1 MKPHYLSPFFA
12 PQSIAIV
19 GASNHSDSVGGQV
32 LRNLLASGY
41 RGALYP
47 VNLHDAQIQGLRAYS
62 RLSDIG
68 VAVDLVMLATPA
80 ATIPDLVDQCG
91 ALGLGSVIVLSTGF
105 SESGPVGA
113 QLEAAM
119 LARARQHHIRI
130 LGPNCLGVMRPAIGL
145 TLPFVKAGGVALV
158 SQSTAL
164 TSGILDW
171 ASGNEIGFSTVVS
184 VGNSADI
191 DFAEIIDF
199 LVSDIQTQSIL
210 MFIETIR
217 DPRHFMSTLRE
228 AARVKP
234 VIVLKADRWG
244 QIWGQTPMGGL
255 SPNRPTL
262 PEQSDAIFDAALRRA
277 GVVRVRSMTQL
288 FSAARA
294 CSVRYRKSG
303 PRLAIISNG
312 QGPGALAADH
322 AYDNRIPLAHLSTD
336 TLTHLTSLMP
346 ARWDGS
352 NPLDLGNTAGA
363 LQYRDVVQA
372 VLADQGVD
380 CVLVMLC
387 PQIRAEATETAE
399 QLAQLA
405 RTTSKPLMA
414 CWMGDRNVV
423 RGRTLLSAAQVPN
436 FRTPESAVDAMHYV
450 ALYHRNQQMLFQTPP
465 PSTDEQ
471 SPQLSQAKAIMQQ
484 TLATGTLSL
493 SEGNVEKLF
502 AAFHLPYRAGI
513 RPPLLLGRTI
523 DQRPVSMG
531 LVRDPTLGPALF
543 LGPAGIAAELPRA
556 MTYALPPL
564 NGFLAQELIER
575 STVAP
580 MLAERGASRAIPH
593 EGLIALLLRLSE
605 MACELPEV
613 SEIRLDAWLT
623 PDEPVLIT
631 HAEVRLTDEAPP
643 KHRYGHM
650 AVHPYPVDLIRH
662 ITLKDGSEITLRP
675 IRPEDAEMEQAFVK
689 SLSEDTRY
697 FRFMDALREL
707 PRSLLVRFTQL
718 DYQREMA
725 IIALTGTGDAEQQI
739 AVARYTTNPDGESCE
754 FAVVIADAW
763 QGKGLGKTLMR
774 YLMEI
779 AGNRGLNIMEGEVLG
794 ANPNMLHL
802 MASLGFTSRTS
813 LEDPAIRMVSAPL
826 SPAQALPGSGLG

>member
-41 RGALYP
+41 RGILYP
-47 VNLHDAQIQGLRAYS
+47 VNLHDAQIQGLRAYA
-62 RLSDIG
+62 RLADIG
-68 VAVDLVMLATPA
+68 APVDLVMLATPA
-80 ATIPDLVDQCG
+80 DTIPDLVDQCG
-91 ALGLGSVIVLSTGF
+91 ALGLGSVIVLSMGF
-105 SESGPVGA
+105 SESGPAGA

-119 LARARQHHIRI
+119 LSRARQHRIRI

-164 TSGILDW
+164 TSGVLDW

-210 MFIETIR
+210 MFIEIIR

-244 QIWGQTPMGGL
+244 QIWGQTPNGGL
-255 SPNRPTL
+255 SPNL
-262 PEQSDAIFDAALRRA
+262 PQQSDAIFDAALRRA

-312 QGPGALAADH
+312 EGPGALAADH
-322 AYDNRIPLAHLSTD
+322 AFDNRIPLARLSTE
-336 TLTHLTSLMP
+336 TLTHLSTLMP
-346 ARWDGS
+346 AHWNGG

-363 LQYRDVVQA
+363 LQYRDVIQP
-372 VLADQGVD
+372 VLADPGVD
-380 CVLVMLC
+380 SVLVMLC
-387 PQIRAEATETAE
+387 PQMRSEPTETAE

-423 RGRTLLSAAQVPN
+423 RGRSLLSAAQVPN

-465 PSTDEQ
+465 PSADEQ
-471 SPQLSQAKAIMQQ
+471 SPLLPQAKAIVQVA
-484 TLATGTLSL
+484 LAEGNLTL

-502 AAFHLPYRAGI
+502 AAFHVAYRAGI
-513 RPPLLLGRTI
+513 RPPLLLGRTL
-523 DQRPVSMG
+523 DQRSVSMG

-543 LGPAGIAAELPRA
+543 LGPTGIAAELPKA

-564 NGFLAQELIER
+564 NGFLAHELIER
-575 STVAP
+575 STIAP
-580 MLAERGASRAIPH
+580 LLAERGGARAINH
-593 EGLIALLLRLSE
+593 EGLTILLLRLSE
-605 MACELPEV
+605 MACEMAEV
-613 SEIRLDAWLT
+613 AEIRLDAWLS

-631 HAEVRLTDEAPP
+631 HAEVRLTDEPPP
-643 KHRYGHM
+643 KNRYGHM

-662 ITLKDGSEITLRP
+662 VSLRDGAEITLRP

-725 IIALTGTGDAEQQI
+725 IIALAGTGDAEQQV

-763 QGKGLGKTLMR
+763 QGKGLGTILMR
-774 YLMEI
+774 YLMQI
-779 AGNRGLNIMEGEVLG
+779 AGSRGLKIMEGEVLG
-794 ANPNMLHL
+794 TNPNMLHL
-802 MASLGFTSRTS
+802 MASLGFASKTSP
-813 LEDPAIRMVSAPL
+813 EDPAIRLVSATL
-826 SPAQALPGSGLG
+826 SPE

>member
-41 RGALYP
+41 RGILYP
-47 VNLHDAQIQGLRAYS
+47 VNLHDAQIQGLRAYA
-62 RLSDIG
+62 RLADIG
-68 VAVDLVMLATPA
+68 APVDLVMLATPA
-80 ATIPDLVDQCG
+80 DTIPDLVDQCG
-91 ALGLGSVIVLSTGF
+91 ALGLGSVIVLSMGF
-105 SESGPVGA
+105 SESGPAGA

-119 LARARQHHIRI
+119 LSRARQHRIRI

-164 TSGILDW
+164 TSGVLDW

-210 MFIETIR
+210 MFIEIIR
-217 DPRHFMSTLRE
+217 QPRHFMSTLRE

-244 QIWGQTPMGGL
+244 QIWGQTPNGGL
-255 SPNRPTL
+255 SPNL
-262 PEQSDAIFDAALRRA
+262 PQQSDAIFDAALRRA

-312 QGPGALAADH
+312 EGPGALAADH
-322 AYDNRIPLAHLSTD
+322 AFDNRIPLARLSTE
-336 TLTHLTSLMP
+336 TLTHLSTLMP
-346 ARWDGS
+346 AHWNGG

-363 LQYRDVVQA
+363 LQYRDVIQP
-372 VLADQGVD
+372 VLADPGVD
-380 CVLVMLC
+380 SVLVMLC
-387 PQIRAEATETAE
+387 PQMRSEPTETAE

-423 RGRTLLSAAQVPN
+423 RGRSLLSAAQVPN

-465 PSTDEQ
+465 PSADEQ
-471 SPQLSQAKAIMQQ
+471 SPLLPQAKAIVQVA
-484 TLATGTLSL
+484 LAEGNLTL

-502 AAFHLPYRAGI
+502 AAFHVAYRAGI
-513 RPPLLLGRTI
+513 RPPLLLGRTL
-523 DQRPVSMG
+523 DQRSVSMG

-543 LGPAGIAAELPRA
+543 LGPTGIAAELPKA

-564 NGFLAQELIER
+564 NGFLAHELIER
-575 STVAP
+575 STIAP
-580 MLAERGASRAIPH
+580 LLAERGGARAINH
-593 EGLIALLLRLSE
+593 EGLTILLLRLSE
-605 MACELPEV
+605 MACEMAEV
-613 SEIRLDAWLT
+613 AEIRLDAWLS

-631 HAEVRLTDEAPP
+631 HAEVRLTDEPPP
-643 KHRYGHM
+643 KNRYGHM

-662 ITLKDGSEITLRP
+662 VSLRDGAEITLRP

-725 IIALTGTGDAEQQI
+725 IIALAGTGDAEQQV

-763 QGKGLGKTLMR
+763 QGKGLGTILMR
-774 YLMEI
+774 YLMQI
-779 AGNRGLNIMEGEVLG
+779 AGSRGLKIMEGEVLG
-794 ANPNMLHL
+794 TNPNMLHL
-802 MASLGFTSRTS
+802 MASLGFASKTSP
-813 LEDPAIRMVSAPL
+813 EDPAIRLVSATL
-826 SPAQALPGSGLG
+826 SPE

>member
-41 RGALYP
+41 RGILYP
-47 VNLHDAQIQGLRAYS
+47 VNLHDAQIQGLRAYA
-62 RLSDIG
+62 RLADIG
-68 VAVDLVMLATPA
+68 APVDLVMLATPA
-80 ATIPDLVDQCG
+80 DTIPDLVDQCG
-91 ALGLGSVIVLSTGF
+91 ALGLGSVIVLSMGF
-105 SESGPVGA
+105 SESGPAGA

-119 LARARQHHIRI
+119 LSRARQHRIRI

-164 TSGILDW
+164 TSGVLDW

-210 MFIETIR
+210 MFIEIIR

-244 QIWGQTPMGGL
+244 QIWGQTPNGGL
-255 SPNRPTL
+255 SPNL
-262 PEQSDAIFDAALRRA
+262 PQQSDAIFDAALRRA

-312 QGPGALAADH
+312 EGPGALAADH
-322 AYDNRIPLAHLSTD
+322 AFDNRIPLARLSTE
-336 TLTHLTSLMP
+336 TLTHLSTLMP
-346 ARWDGS
+346 AHWNGG

-363 LQYRDVVQA
+363 LQYRDVIQP
-372 VLADQGVD
+372 VLADPGVD
-380 CVLVMLC
+380 SVLVMLC
-387 PQIRAEATETAE
+387 PQMRSEPTETAE

-423 RGRTLLSAAQVPN
+423 RGRSLLSAAQVPN

-465 PSTDEQ
+465 PSADEQ
-471 SPQLSQAKAIMQQ
+471 SPLLPQAKAIVQVA
-484 TLATGTLSL
+484 LAEDNLTL

-502 AAFHLPYRAGI
+502 AAFHVAYRAGI
-513 RPPLLLGRTI
+513 RPPLLLGRTL
-523 DQRPVSMG
+523 DQRSVSMG

-543 LGPAGIAAELPRA
+543 LGPTGIAAELPKA

-564 NGFLAQELIER
+564 NGFLAHELIER
-575 STVAP
+575 STIAP
-580 MLAERGASRAIPH
+580 LLAERGGARAINH
-593 EGLIALLLRLSE
+593 EGLTILLLRLSE
-605 MACELPEV
+605 MACEMAEV
-613 SEIRLDAWLT
+613 AEIRLDAWLS

-631 HAEVRLTDEAPP
+631 HAEVRLTDEPPP
-643 KHRYGHM
+643 KNRYGHM

-662 ITLKDGSEITLRP
+662 VSLRDGAEITLRP

-725 IIALTGTGDAEQQI
+725 IIALAGTGDAEQQV

-763 QGKGLGKTLMR
+763 QGKGLGTILMR
-774 YLMEI
+774 YLMQI
-779 AGNRGLNIMEGEVLG
+779 AGSRGLKIMEGEVLG
-794 ANPNMLHL
+794 TNPNMLHL
-802 MASLGFTSRTS
+802 MASLGFASKTSP
-813 LEDPAIRMVSAPL
+813 EDPAIRLVSATL
-826 SPAQALPGSGLG
+826 SPE

>member
-1 MKPHYLSPFFA
+1 
-12 PQSIAIV
+12 
-19 GASNHSDSVGGQV
+19 
-32 LRNLLASGY
+32 
-41 RGALYP
+41 
-47 VNLHDAQIQGLRAYS
+47 
-62 RLSDIG
+62 
-68 VAVDLVMLATPA
+68 
-80 ATIPDLVDQCG
+80 
-91 ALGLGSVIVLSTGF
+91 
-105 SESGPVGA
+105 A

-119 LARARQHHIRI
+119 LERAHQHRVRI
-130 LGPNCLGVMRPAIGL
+130 LGPNCIGVMRPTIGL
-145 TLPFVKAGGVALV
+145 ALPFVKAGGVAMV

-184 VGNSADI
+184 VGNYADI

-199 LVSDIQTQSIL
+199 LVSDIQTQCIL
-210 MFIETIR
+210 MFIESVR
-217 DPRHFMSTLRE
+217 DPRNFMSTLRE

-244 QIWGQTPMGGL
+244 HIWGQTPVGGL
-255 SPNRPTL
+255 SPNM

-312 QGPGALAADH
+312 EGPGALAADH
-322 AYDNRIPLAHLSTD
+322 AFDNRIPLARLSTD
-336 TLTHLTSLMP
+336 TLTHLSTLMP
-346 ARWDGS
+346 AIWDGS
-352 NPLDLGNTAGA
+352 NPLNLGNTAKA
-363 LQYRDVVQA
+363 LQYREVINA
-372 VLADQGVD
+372 VLADPGVD
-380 CVLVMLC
+380 SVLVMLC
-387 PQIRAEATETAE
+387 PQIRSEPTETAE

-423 RGRTLLSAAQVPN
+423 RGRALLSAAQVPN

-471 SPQLSQAKAIMQQ
+471 IPQLTQAKAIVQQ
-484 TLATGTLSL
+484 ALGTGILILT
-493 SEGNVEKLF
+493 EGDVEKLF
-502 AAFHLPYRAGI
+502 AAFYITYRAGI
-513 RPPLLLGRTI
+513 RPPLQLGRNL
-523 DQRPVSMG
+523 DQRSVSMG
-531 LVRDPTLGPALF
+531 LVRDQTLGPALF
-543 LGPAGIAAELPRA
+543 LGPTGIAAALPKA

-580 MLAERGASRAIPH
+580 ILAERGEARAINH
-593 EGLIALLLRLSE
+593 EGLISLLLRLSE
-605 MACELPEV
+605 MACELAEV
-613 SEIRLDAWLT
+613 AEIRLNAWLS

-631 HAEVRLTDEAPP
+631 HAEVCLIDEAPP
-643 KHRYGHM
+643 KNRYGHM
-650 AVHPYPVDLIRH
+650 AVHPYPADLIQS
-662 ITLKDGSEITLRP
+662 ISLKDGTKVTLRP
-675 IRPEDAEMEQAFVK
+675 IRPEDAEMEQTFVK

-754 FAVVIADAW
+754 FALVVADAW
-763 QGKGLGKTLMR
+763 QGKGLGKILMR
-774 YLMEI
+774 YLMQI
-779 AGNRGLNIMEGEVLG
+779 AGSRGLKIMEGEVLG
-794 ANPNMLHL
+794 TNPNMLHL
-802 MASLGFTSRTS
+802 MTSLGFTTKTAP
-813 LEDPAIRMVSAPL
+813 EDPAIRAVTVTLA
-826 SPAQALPGSGLG
+826 

>member
-41 RGALYP
+41 RGVLYP
-47 VNLHDAQIQGLRAYS
+47 VNLHDSQIQGLRAYAK
-62 RLSDIG
+62 LSDI
-68 VAVDLVMLATPA
+68 AAPIDLVMLATPA

-91 ALGLGSVIVLSTGF
+91 ALGLSSIIVLSMGF
-105 SESGPVGA
+105 SESGPAGA

-119 LARARQHHIRI
+119 LACARQHRIRI

-164 TSGILDW
+164 TSGVLDW

-199 LVSDIQTQSIL
+199 LVSDILTQSIL

-244 QIWGQTPMGGL
+244 QIWGQTPIGGL
-255 SPNRPTL
+255 SPNPPNQ

-322 AYDNRIPLAHLSTD
+322 AFDNRIPLARLSTD
-336 TLTHLTSLMP
+336 TLAHLSTLMP
-346 ARWDGS
+346 AHWDGS

-363 LQYRDVVQA
+363 RQYRDVTQA
-372 VLADQGVD
+372 VLADPGVD

-387 PQIRAEATETAE
+387 PQMRSEPTETAE

-414 CWMGDRNVV
+414 CWMGDRNVL

-471 SPQLSQAKAIMQQ
+471 SPLLPQAKTIVQQ
-484 TLATGTLSL
+484 ALAASILPL
-493 SEGNVEKLF
+493 SESNVEKLF
-502 AAFHLPYRAGI
+502 AAFHLVYRAGI
-513 RPPLLLGRTI
+513 RPPLLLGRTL
-523 DQRPVSMG
+523 DQRSVSMG

-543 LGPAGIAAELPRA
+543 LGPTGIAAELPKA

-575 STVAP
+575 STIAP
-580 MLAERGASRAIPH
+580 LLAERGEARAINH
-593 EGLIALLLRLSE
+593 EGLTTLLLRLSE
-605 MACELPEV
+605 MACELAEV
-613 SEIRLDAWLT
+613 AEIRLDAWLS

-643 KHRYGHM
+643 KNRYGHM

-662 ITLKDGSEITLRP
+662 ISLKDGSEITLRP
-675 IRPEDAEMEQAFVK
+675 IRPEDAEMEQTFVK

-725 IIALTGTGDAEQQI
+725 IIALTGSGDTEQQV

-763 QGKGLGKTLMR
+763 QGKGLGTILMR

-779 AGNRGLNIMEGEVLG
+779 AGKRGLKIMEGEVLG

-802 MASLGFTSRTS
+802 MASLGFTSKTS
-813 LEDPAIRMVSAPL
+813 PEDPAIRLVSAPL
-826 SPAQALPGSGLG
+826 SPA

>member
-19 GASNHSDSVGGQV
+19 GASNHSDSVGGQI

-47 VNLHDAQIQGLRAYS
+47 IHLHDAQVQGLRAYP
-62 RLSDIG
+62 RLADIG
-68 VAVDLVMLATPA
+68 APVDLVMLATPA
-80 ATIPDLVDQCG
+80 ASIPDLVDQCG
-91 ALGLGSVIVLSTGF
+91 VLGLRSVIVFSTGF
-105 SESGPVGA
+105 SESGPAGA
-113 QLEAAM
+113 LLEAAM
-119 LARARQHHIRI
+119 LERAHQHRIRI

-145 TLPFVKAGGVALV
+145 ALPFVKAGGVALV

-164 TSGILDW
+164 TSGVLDW

-210 MFIETIR
+210 MFIESVR
-217 DPRHFMSTLRE
+217 DSRHFMSTLRE

-244 QIWGQTPMGGL
+244 QVWGQNRGQTPHRGL
-255 SPNRPTL
+255 SPILAPNL

-312 QGPGALAADH
+312 EGPGALAADH
-322 AYDNRIPLAHLSTD
+322 AFDNRIPLARLSTD
-336 TLTHLTSLMP
+336 TLTHLSTCMP
-346 ARWDGS
+346 AHWDGS
-352 NPLDLGNTAGA
+352 NPLNLGNTANA
-363 LQYRDVVQA
+363 LQYREVIQA
-372 VLADQGVD
+372 VLADPGVD
-380 CVLVMLC
+380 SVLVMLC
-387 PQIRAEATETAE
+387 PQMRSEPTETAE

-423 RGRTLLSAAQVPN
+423 RGRSLLSAAQVPN

-465 PSTDEQ
+465 PLADEQ
-471 SPQLSQAKAIMQQ
+471 TPLLSQAKTVVQQ
-484 TLATGTLSL
+484 ALGTGILTL
-493 SEGNVEKLF
+493 SEGDVEKLF
-502 AAFHLPYRAGI
+502 AAFHVTYRAGI
-513 RPPLLLGRTI
+513 RPPLQLGRTLG
-523 DQRPVSMG
+523 QRSVSMG
-531 LVRDPTLGPALF
+531 LVRDQTLGPALF
-543 LGPAGIAAELPRA
+543 LGPTGIAAELPKA
-556 MTYALPPL
+556 LTYALPPL
-564 NGFLAQELIER
+564 NGFLAHELIER
-575 STVAP
+575 STIAP
-580 MLAERGASRAIPH
+580 LLAERGEAHAINH
-593 EGLIALLLRLSE
+593 EGLISLLLRLSE
-605 MACELPEV
+605 MACELAEV
-613 SEIRLDAWLT
+613 AEIRLDAWLS

-643 KHRYGHM
+643 KNRYGHM
-650 AVHPYPVDLIRH
+650 AVHPYPVDLIRR
-662 ITLKDGSEITLRP
+662 ISLKDGTEVTLRP
-675 IRPEDAEMEQAFVK
+675 IRPEDAEMEQTFVK

-725 IIALTGTGDAEQQI
+725 IIAITGSGEDEQQI

-754 FAVVIADAW
+754 FALVVGDAW
-763 QGKGLGKTLMR
+763 QGKGLGKILMR
-774 YLMEI
+774 YLMQI
-779 AGNRGLNIMEGEVLG
+779 AGSRGLKIMEGEVLG
-794 ANPNMLHL
+794 TNPNMLHL
-802 MASLGFTSRTS
+802 MTSLGFTAKTAP
-813 LEDPAIRMVSAPL
+813 EDPAIRQVSAPL
-826 SPAQALPGSGLG
+826 S

>member
-80 ATIPDLVDQCG
+80 ATIPNLVDQCG

-210 MFIETIR
+210 MFIEIIR

-244 QIWGQTPMGGL
+244 QIWGQTPNGGL
-255 SPNRPTL
+255 SPNL
-262 PEQSDAIFDAALRRA
+262 PQQSDAIFDAALRRA

-312 QGPGALAADH
+312 EGPGALAADH
-322 AYDNRIPLAHLSTD
+322 AFDNRIPLARLSTE
-336 TLTHLTSLMP
+336 TLTHLSTLMP
-346 ARWDGS
+346 AHWNGG

-363 LQYRDVVQA
+363 LQYRDVIQP
-372 VLADQGVD
+372 VLADPGVD
-380 CVLVMLC
+380 SVLVMLC
-387 PQIRAEATETAE
+387 PQMRSEPTETAE

-423 RGRTLLSAAQVPN
+423 RGRSLLSAAQVPN

-465 PSTDEQ
+465 PSADEQ
-471 SPQLSQAKAIMQQ
+471 SPLLPQAKAIVQVA
-484 TLATGTLSL
+484 LAEGNLTL

-502 AAFHLPYRAGI
+502 AAFHVAYRAGI
-513 RPPLLLGRTI
+513 RPPLLLGRTL
-523 DQRPVSMG
+523 DQRSVSMG

-543 LGPAGIAAELPRA
+543 LGPTGIAAELPKA

-564 NGFLAQELIER
+564 NGFLAHELIER
-575 STVAP
+575 STIAP
-580 MLAERGASRAIPH
+580 LLAERGGARAINH
-593 EGLIALLLRLSE
+593 EGLTILLLRLSE
-605 MACELPEV
+605 MACEMAEV
-613 SEIRLDAWLT
+613 AEIRLDAWLS

-631 HAEVRLTDEAPP
+631 HAEVRLTDEPPP
-643 KHRYGHM
+643 KNRYGHM

-662 ITLKDGSEITLRP
+662 VSLRDGAEITLRP

-725 IIALTGTGDAEQQI
+725 IIALAGTGDAEQQV

-763 QGKGLGKTLMR
+763 QGKGLGTILMR
-774 YLMEI
+774 YLMQI
-779 AGNRGLNIMEGEVLG
+779 AGSRGLKIMEGEVLG
-794 ANPNMLHL
+794 TNPNMLHL
-802 MASLGFTSRTS
+802 MASLGFASKTSP
-813 LEDPAIRMVSAPL
+813 EDPAIRLVSATL
-826 SPAQALPGSGLG
+826 SPE

>member
-19 GASNHSDSVGGQV
+19 GASNHSDSVGGQI
-32 LRNLLASGY
+32 LSNLLASGY

-47 VNLHDAQIQGLRAYS
+47 VNLHDAQVQGLRAYP
-62 RLSDIG
+62 RLADIG
-68 VAVDLVMLATPA
+68 AAVDLVMLATPA
-80 ATIPDLVDQCG
+80 AGIPDLVDQCG
-91 ALGLGSVIVLSTGF
+91 VLGLHSIIVFSTGF
-105 SESGPVGA
+105 SESGPAGA

-119 LARARQHHIRI
+119 LERARQHRIRI

-145 TLPFVKAGGVALV
+145 ALPFVKAGGTALV

-210 MFIETIR
+210 MFIESVR
-217 DPRHFMSTLRE
+217 HPRNFMSTLRE

-244 QIWGQTPMGGL
+244 GQ
-255 SPNRPTL
+255 SAA
-262 PEQSDAIFDAALRRA
+262 QSDAIFDAALRRA

-312 QGPGALAADH
+312 EGPGALAADH
-322 AYDNRIPLAHLSTD
+322 AFDNRIPLARFSTD
-336 TLTHLTSLMP
+336 TLTHLSTCMP
-346 ARWDGS
+346 AHWDGS
-352 NPLDLGNTAGA
+352 NPVNLGNTAGA
-363 LQYRDVVQA
+363 LLYREVIHA
-372 VLADQGVD
+372 VLEDPGVD
-380 CVLVMLC
+380 SVLVMLC
-387 PQIRAEATETAE
+387 PQMRSEPTETAE
-399 QLAQLA
+399 QLAQRA
-405 RTTSKPLMA
+405 RTTTKPLMA

-423 RGRTLLSAAQVPN
+423 RGRALLSAAQVPN

-465 PSTDEQ
+465 PSADEQ
-471 SPQLSQAKAIMQQ
+471 TPLLTQARTIVQQ
-484 TLATGTLSL
+484 SLGMGILTLP
-493 SEGNVEKLF
+493 EGEVEKLF
-502 AAFHLPYRAGI
+502 ASFHVPYRAGI
-513 RPPLLLGRTI
+513 RPPLQLGRALE
-523 DQRPVSMG
+523 QRSVSMG

-543 LGPAGIAAELPRA
+543 LGPTGIAAELPKA
-556 MTYALPPL
+556 LTYALPPL
-564 NGFLAQELIER
+564 NGFLAHELIER
-575 STVAP
+575 STIAP
-580 MLAERGASRAIPH
+580 LLAERGEAHAINH
-593 EGLIALLLRLSE
+593 DDLTSLLLRLSE

-613 SEIRLDAWLT
+613 AEVRLDAWLS
-623 PDEPVLIT
+623 PGEPVLIT
-631 HAEVRLTDEAPP
+631 HAEVRLTSEAPP
-643 KHRYGHM
+643 KNRYGHM
-650 AVHPYPVDLIRH
+650 AVHPYPVDLIQR
-662 ITLKDGSEITLRP
+662 IALKDGTEVTLRP
-675 IRPEDAEMEQAFVK
+675 IRPEDAEMEQHFVK

-725 IIALTGTGDAEQQI
+725 IIAVTGSGEDEQQI

-754 FAVVIADAW
+754 FALVVGDAW
-763 QGKGLGKTLMR
+763 QGKGLGRILMR
-774 YLMEI
+774 YLMQI
-779 AGNRGLNIMEGEVLG
+779 AAARGLKVMEGEVLG
-794 ANPNMLHL
+794 NNPNMLHL
-802 MASLGFTSRTS
+802 MASLGFTAKTAP
-813 LEDPAIRMVSAPL
+813 EDPAVRQVSAPL
-826 SPAQALPGSGLG
+826 GQGLPDGSKATGSTGLP